1 MILKEKILLETS
13 TIVKQDMPYIAVTK
27 REGIPFSGMAK
38 RKSLKVCR
46 IKSMK

>member
-13 TIVKQDMPYIAVTK
+13 AIVKQDMPYIAVTK

-38 RKSLKVCR
+38 RKVCR